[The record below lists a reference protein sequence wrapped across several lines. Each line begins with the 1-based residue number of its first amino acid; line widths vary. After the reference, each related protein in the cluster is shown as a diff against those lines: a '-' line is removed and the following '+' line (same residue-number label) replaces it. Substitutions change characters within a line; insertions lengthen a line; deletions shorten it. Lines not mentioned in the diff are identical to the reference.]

1 MKISPDEI
9 DWTLLEACN
18 TRLRVLRHIGADEEF
33 QYASSAFLA
42 CLSNTAYR
50 AADSTAKEEAFP
62 ETYIVQPPSCWVKEK
77 CQICK
82 YQINCITSLLNLPCR
97 ALILFGLFDNSS

>member
-1 MKISPDEI
+1 MKISGHEI
-9 DWTLLEACN
+9 AWTLLEDCN

-50 AADSTAKEEAFP
+50 AAESTAKDEAFP
-62 ETYIVQPPSCWVKEK
+62 DTYMVQP
-77 CQICK
+77 
-82 YQINCITSLLNLPCR
+82 
-97 ALILFGLFDNSS
+97 SSYEIWK

>member
-1 MKISPDEI
+1 
-9 DWTLLEACN
+9 
-18 TRLRVLRHIGADEEF
+18 LRVLRHIGADDEF

-62 ETYIVQPPSCWVKEK
+62 DTYMVHPPSYENKTNHNYTVE
-77 CQICK
+77 
-82 YQINCITSLLNLPCR
+82 YRITIIIIKIIIIKSIYIFIITV
-97 ALILFGLFDNSS
+97 AV